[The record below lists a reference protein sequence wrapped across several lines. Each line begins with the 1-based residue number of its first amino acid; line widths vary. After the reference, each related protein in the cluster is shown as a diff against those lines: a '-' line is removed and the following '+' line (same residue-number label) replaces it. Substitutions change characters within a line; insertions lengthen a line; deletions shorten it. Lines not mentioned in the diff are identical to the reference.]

1 MWSIRIG
8 GPGREWASDVARKE
22 VNDRLEKGAGND
34 RQLGT
39 LGITLEDQ

>member
-22 VNDRLEKGAGND
+22 VNDRLKKGND

-39 LGITLEDQ
+39 LGIALEDQ